1 MENKDF
7 RLLLSFSEENDIT
20 DSITILYNNYKIRK
34 KQSSPIYEKNVELSS
49 DSKILSI
56 EEKKLEDNNKKV
68 INTLNKITDCYL
80 NLYKLLEYNLS
91 LLTDILEKVESMD
104 FDLNINKQ
112 KIIDLIKNLFSSIMI
127 ILSSKYDDEYIFNYF
142 NDKYKVKDGYNLFYN
157 KNNKNIPIYFV
168 NSFRVRFSLSGLG
181 KIIPYDKNKEF
192 KNEFYLGAKFNLCKD
207 RPLLKIELK
216 KSIKRIKKFM
226 DYVDKTYT
234 IVGSIFNNLSL
245 IID

>member
-34 KQSSPIYEKNVELSS
+34 KQSSPIYENNVELSS

-127 ILSSKYDDEYIFNYF
+127 ILSFKY
-142 NDKYKVKDGYNLFYN
+142 YN
-157 KNNKNIPIYFV
+157 
-168 NSFRVRFSLSGLG
+168 
-181 KIIPYDKNKEF
+181 
-192 KNEFYLGAKFNLCKD
+192 
-207 RPLLKIELK
+207 
-216 KSIKRIKKFM
+216 
-226 DYVDKTYT
+226 
-234 IVGSIFNNLSL
+234 
-245 IID
+245 